1 LVGCVVILAVVAVVA
16 GLVSVVASKTGEVMF
31 IADGVFKFETA
42 EQLEISN
49 AADKNRAANI
59 FFILNP
65 LIKIWL

>member
-1 LVGCVVILAVVAVVA
+1 VA

-49 AADKNRAANI
+49 AADNNRAANI
-59 FFILNP
+59 FFILHP
-65 LIKIWL
+65 LIKI

>member
-49 AADKNRAANI
+49 AADNNRAANI
-59 FFILNP
+59 FFILHP
-65 LIKIWL
+65 LIKI

>member
-49 AADKNRAANI
+49 AADNNRAANT
-59 FFILNP
+59 FFILHP
-65 LIKIWL
+65 LIKI